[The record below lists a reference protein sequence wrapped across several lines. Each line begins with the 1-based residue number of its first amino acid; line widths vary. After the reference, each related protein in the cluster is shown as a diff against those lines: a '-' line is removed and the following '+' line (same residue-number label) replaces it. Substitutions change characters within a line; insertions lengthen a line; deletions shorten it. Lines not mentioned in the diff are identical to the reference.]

1 MTVIVGALCSDGIV
15 IGADSMSTSGNGR
28 NPLIQV
34 RSDDKIRVIDGK
46 VIVVST
52 GSIGLA
58 QRFESIV
65 ERSWQEEVFERGCQ
79 ECGTSIAAHA
89 RQEFTSSGVY
99 FSPGAGLDFGAMV
112 AAPIYDTPELV
123 EFNTFDL
130 QPERKTRRRHWVAMG
145 AGQTFADPFL
155 AFISRVL
162 WDSREPTVAA
172 ATVGLCWAIEHAI
185 HYAPGGVGPPVR
197 LAVLR
202 REAGEWRATLLEDDA
217 LQEPRQHIAEIEK
230 RIGFYASDGLA
241 NATASAPPPPPA
253 PTAGTREAG

>member
-28 NPLIQV
+28 SPLIQV
-34 RSDDKIRVIDGK
+34 RSDDKIRVIGGK
-46 VIVVST
+46 VIVVGT

-58 QRFESIV
+58 QRFEAIV
-65 ERSWQEEVFERGCQ
+65 EQSWREEVFERGCQ
-79 ECGTSIAAHA
+79 ECGTSIAALA
-89 RQEFTSSGVY
+89 RHEFTTSGVH

-112 AAPIYDTPELV
+112 AAPIRDAPELI

-145 AGQTFADPFL
+145 AGQTLADPFL
-155 AFISRVL
+155 AFVSRVL
-162 WDSREPTVAA
+162 WDGREPTVAA

-241 NATASAPPPPPA
+241 AAPPPPPPPPPKPA
-253 PTAGTREAG
+253 VSESD